1 MKYILMMNCPRTGY
15 DTFGAWP
22 KKDIEAHIGFML
34 GLNKALR
41 ESGELVSAEGLA
53 DPKQAKVVRA
63 GKDGAPITDGVFP
76 EAKEFLAGY
85 WIVDVESPEQAYDRR
100 PRVGGPGPAGPVN
113 MPIEVRQ
120 VMSGPPEELRDAVVG
135 CRSEHLL
142 RELAP
147 QVLGAVI
154 RRFRDFADAEDAV
167 QEALLAAAIQWPQEG
182 IPDNPRAWLIQVA
195 SRRMTDHVR
204 SDLARRRRET
214 AAAMSS
220 SSYVAPHAGIE
231 NETDQDDTLILLFMC
246 CHPALTP
253 SSAIA
258 LTLRAVGGLTTAE
271 IANAFLVPEA
281 TMAQRISRAKQS
293 IKASGVPFRLPT
305 NRERT
310 QRLRVVLH
318 VLYLIFNE
326 GYTSSVGPQLQRLE
340 LSHEA
345 IRLTRAVHNLLPDDG
360 EVAGLLALMLLTDAR
375 RAARTGPDGELIPLT
390 KQDRTLWDQKEI
402 AEGVALIT
410 ATLSKGSIGAYQLQ
424 AAIAAVH
431 DEAAASRG
439 YRLAADPGA
448 V

>member
-1 MKYILMMNCPRTGY
+1 M
-15 DTFGAWP
+15 A
-22 KKDIEAHIGFML
+22 
-34 GLNKALR
+34 
-41 ESGELVSAEGLA
+41 AEGLA
-53 DPKQAKVVRA
+53 VPDQAKLVRA

-85 WIVDVESPEQAYDRR
+85 WIVDVESPERAYEIAARASAA
-100 PRVGGPGPAGPVN
+100 PGTGGAPMN

-120 VMSGPPEELRDAVVG
+120 VMSGPPEEFAVTSRSLDAG
-135 CRSEHLL
+135 SEHLL

-154 RRFRDFADAEDAV
+154 RRFRDFAAAEDAV
-167 QEALLAAAIQWPQEG
+167 QEALLAAAVQWPREG
-182 IPDNPRAWLIQVA
+182 VPDNPRAWLIQVA

-204 SDLARRRRET
+204 SEMARRRRET
-214 AAAMSS
+214 AAAMESGPGRAS
-220 SSYVAPHAGIE
+220 GRHARAKP
-231 NETDQDDTLILLFMC
+231 DQDDTLILLFMC

-305 NRERT
+305 DQERA
-310 QRLRVVLH
+310 QRLRAVLH

-326 GYTSSVGPQLQRLE
+326 GYTSSAGPHLQRSE
-340 LSHEA
+340 LSSEA
-345 IRLTRAVHNLLPDDG
+345 IRLTRAVHHLLPDDG

-390 KQDRTLWDQKEI
+390 KQDRRCGISAQI
-402 AEGVALIT
+402 AEGIALSPRRCRRARSARTSCRPPSPPFTTKRPAPRIPT
-410 ATLSKGSIGAYQLQ
+410 GRRSWRCT
-424 AAIAAVH
+424 
-431 DEAAASRG
+431 DC
-439 YRLAADPGA
+439 
-448 V
+448 